1 MRHFRI
7 DECGSRGR
15 KLVIE
20 GGRGGWAREVLD
32 VDGMAAFEAFDWV
45 WGKYRAVFLTV
56 NEGLGIVTN
65 GSL

>member
-20 GGRGGWAREVLD
+20 GSGGGWAREVLD

-45 WGKYRAVFLTV
+45 WGKYCAVFF
-56 NEGLGIVTN
+56 
-65 GSL
+65 